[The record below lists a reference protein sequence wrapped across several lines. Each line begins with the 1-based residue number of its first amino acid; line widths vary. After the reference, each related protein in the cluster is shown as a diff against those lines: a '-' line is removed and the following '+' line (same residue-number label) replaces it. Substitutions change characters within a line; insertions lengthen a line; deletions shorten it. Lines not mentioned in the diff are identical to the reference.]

1 MDGQPTYTLEQFRA
15 DFPDADACLEF
26 LWREQHAAADGEHA
40 ECPGCGSV
48 QRFKRYAT
56 AQKRQSWTCT
66 ACGHHIQPTAHTIFH
81 KSSTPLDVWF
91 TAIYLIH
98 ASGGEIS
105 AKQLERDLGVTYK
118 TAWRMQKL
126 IRERTAEPEAPSVAP
141 AAVLDAVAVAPHSPP
156 QRSEEPVAVGH
167 ADRGTGGRLLSR
179 RLRRQVARF
188 AHDERVARHHA
199 SALCNQGITAVRH
212 EMPAK
217 VQKMVSR
224 GERPTGSSPHT
235 TNRPTD

>member
-1 MDGQPTYTLEQFRA
+1 VGSSDPYPLEQFRA
-15 DFPDADACLEF
+15 EFPDAESCLEF
-26 LWREQHAAADGEHA
+26 LWREQYAAADGEHA

-48 QRFKRYAT
+48 QRFKRYST

-98 ASGGEIS
+98 STAGEIS
-105 AKQLERDLGVTYK
+105 AKQLERELGVTYK
-118 TAWRMQKL
+118 TAWRMSKL
-126 IRERTAEPEAPSVAP
+126 IRERESASEL
-141 AAVLDAVAVAPHSPP
+141 AAVLPVPALDVAVT
-156 QRSEEPVAVGH
+156 
-167 ADRGTGGRLLSR
+167 ADRPAQRVQKPAAAGHRNSGAGGSLLSR

-199 SALCNQGITAVRH
+199 SALCNQGIAAVRH

-217 VQKMVSR
+217 LQKIVSR
-224 GERPTGSSPHT
+224 DEPRPGSSAQT
-235 TNRPTD
+235 RNRPDG